1 MTSTSDPSDS
11 SATRR
16 PLLVFFSRP
25 GENYWA
31 GGRRNLEIGNTK
43 VVAEMISERI
53 DCDTYEILAADPYPE
68 AYDPTVERGRQ
79 EQNDNA
85 RPEIDGDP
93 PDLSGYRTV
102 LIGCPLWHMRAP
114 MIIRSFLD
122 QTSALA
128 GKTVHPFFTYG
139 AEQGSVIEDYRE
151 LCPKADVREGL
162 AIRGE
167 DVEGAANEVEAWLDK
182 SGLR

>member
-1 MTSTSDPSDS
+1 MLSHK
-11 SATRR
+11 TRR
-16 PLLVFFSRP
+16 PHL
-25 GENYWA
+25 A
-31 GGRRNLEIGNTK
+31 GPRR
-43 VVAEMISERI
+43 
-53 DCDTYEILAADPYPE
+53 PYPE
-68 AYDPTVERGRQ
+68 AYDPTVERNQQ

-85 RPEIDGDP
+85 RPEIDGDL
-93 PDLSGYRTV
+93 PDLSGYQTV
-102 LIGCPLWHMRAP
+102 LIGCPVWNMRAP
-114 MIIRSFLD
+114 MIIHSFLD

-128 GKTVHPFFTYG
+128 DKTVYPFLTYG
-139 AEQGSVIEDYRE
+139 VGQGSVVEDYRG